1 MQREKKKKMEKQ
13 EYKDEYAKRSSVE
26 GPFGIFKEQFQIEK
40 EVVIGMVKT
49 EERINL
55 DALAY
60 NLIRLHNIKQEIKN
74 TTEDL
79 EDFCESTSIKNQLK
93 FDGTVF

>member
-1 MQREKKKKMEKQ
+1 MQKAMNEKMEKQ
-13 EYKDEYAKRSSVE
+13 EYKDEYGKRSSVE

-60 NLIRLHNIKQEIKN
+60 NLIRLHNIKQEIKKHN
-74 TTEDL
+74 RRFRRFL
-79 EDFCESTSIKNQLK
+79 RKYIH
-93 FDGTVF
+93 